1 MERGGELD
9 IARAR
14 SGKVPDL
21 AYRLPVPPAPAGPTL
36 RGRGQTA
43 NRGQPTRQLAELKMI
58 NAGPTR
64 YPPGNRSKAVDR
76 RAKALAG
83 EYRRDLAALDRRF
96 HGTVA
101 GQAGPLENR
110 LEEVVGDTGLQGL
123 VVGRWGEASQ
133 DLHNL
138 VQGLADALGPSTR
151 QG

>member
-1 MERGGELD
+1 MGPILFFFKGL
-9 IARAR
+9 I
-14 SGKVPDL
+14 SSI
-21 AYRLPVPPAPAGPTL
+21 GPTL

-96 HGTVA
+96 HGTVC
-101 GQAGPLENR
+101 
-110 LEEVVGDTGLQGL
+110 
-123 VVGRWGEASQ
+123 
-133 DLHNL
+133 
-138 VQGLADALGPSTR
+138 
-151 QG
+151 